1 MQDKAMKLFQ
11 GIKFDYDSPDGC
23 INYDY
28 IPTGEELDALQLEED
43 EAMEEE

>member
-1 MQDKAMKLFQ
+1 MKAFQ
-11 GIKFDYDSPDGC
+11 GIRFDWASPDGC

-28 IPTGEELDALQLEED
+28 IPSEEELGDLQRKED

>member
-1 MQDKAMKLFQ
+1 MKAFQ
-11 GIKFDYDSPDGC
+11 GIRFDWQSPDGC

-28 IPTGEELDALQLEED
+28 IPSQEELGALQLEED